1 VEDPKPP
8 GPDGEQ
14 VSQRSGQRRIASAAE
29 RRLAWVSRRRRERSE
44 EQIAERTGRQ
54 WAQHLSEQLAQVRVQ
69 REVPPHVE
77 PVVPSGVSNFSRA
90 QVPYGVDLAAAW
102 SWRFLVIIAAGWVV
116 AQGVQT
122 VTVVLLPLVV
132 ALFLAALAGP
142 VADLLGRVMP
152 RSIASLLVVVGLLGL
167 VTLMLTF
174 ATQQVVDGFTDISE
188 QVVTALD
195 RIQDWLRNG
204 PLGVSDRQVSNLL
217 EQMQELVATSNE
229 QIVTRVTEVGSTVG
243 QIVAGFFLVLF
254 ALFFF
259 MYDGSRIWTWVVRLF
274 PRAARSR
281 ADSAGRVAWLS
292 LTQFVRA
299 TVMVAAVDAIG
310 IMIVAAVLQVPFV
323 MAIGV
328 LVFLG
333 GFVPIIGATLTGLIA
348 VLVALVAQGPLIA
361 LFMLLGVVGV
371 QQLESNVLQPFLLGR
386 MVAIHPLA
394 VILAVAT
401 GVLVAGVAG
410 ALVAV
415 PIAACVNAAVVHLA
429 GESRQAV
436 TDETAVLTDHEEE
449 HDPDRR
455 QQT

>member
-204 PLGVSDRQVSNLL
+204 PLGVSDQQVSNLL

>member
-1 VEDPKPP
+1 M
-8 GPDGEQ
+8 
-14 VSQRSGQRRIASAAE
+14 A
-29 RRLAWVSRRRRERSE
+29 RRRRERSVDR
-44 EQIAERTGRQ
+44 ATDRAGRP
-54 WAQHLSEQLAQVRVQ
+54 WAQQLTQQLAQARAL
-69 REVPPHVE
+69 REHPVEVE
-77 PVVPSGVSNFSRA
+77 PTVASGPSKFSRA
-90 QVPYGVDLAAAW
+90 EVPYGVDLAAAW
-102 SWRFLVIIAAGWVV
+102 SWRFLVMVAAAWVV
-116 AQGVQT
+116 AQGVQM

-132 ALFLAALAGP
+132 ALFLAALASPLVG
-142 VADLLGRVMP
+142 LLGRLVP
-152 RSIASLLVVVGLLGL
+152 RGVAAVLVVVGLLGL
-167 VTLMLTF
+167 IVLMITF

-195 RIQDWLRNG
+195 RIQEWLRNG
-204 PLGVSDRQVSNLL
+204 PLEVSDQQVSDMVQQL
-217 EQMQELVATSNE
+217 QELVASSNE
-229 QIVTRVTEVGSTVG
+229 QIVTRVSEVGATVG
-243 QIVAGFFLVLF
+243 NIVAGFFIVLF
-254 ALFFF
+254 ALYFFLA
-259 MYDGSRIWTWVVRLF
+259 DGGRIWTWVVRLF
-274 PRAARSR
+274 PRAARAK

-299 TVMVAAVDAIG
+299 TVLVAAVDAIG
-310 IMIVAAVLQVPFV
+310 IVIVAAVLQVPFV

-394 VILAVAT
+394 IILAVAT

-415 PIAACVNAAVVHLA
+415 PIVACVNAAVVHLA
-429 GESRQAV
+429 GQSDQAV
-436 TDETAVLTDHEEE
+436 SDETTMLTDGEE
-449 HDPDRR
+449 HQAPDGAQRS
-455 QQT
+455 